1 MFSNDAMLSKSICTN
16 QRVGANM
23 SGKAGFNIFPPH
35 VVERMT
41 NHIILSIAGNENRY
55 FFYRRFAPMYLTGF
69 QALLS
74 YPFSFS
80 WLSLKSSARS
90 SRHRVMEVVMQGT
103 DPIQRLRLHE
113 QEPF

>member
-1 MFSNDAMLSKSICTN
+1 MVSNDAMLSKSICTN

-55 FFYRRFAPMYLTGF
+55 FFLPAVRPYVLD
-69 QALLS
+69 
-74 YPFSFS
+74 
-80 WLSLKSSARS
+80 WLSSAS
-90 SRHRVMEVVMQGT
+90 FLPLLFFLAVVEKFRT
-103 DPIQRLRLHE
+103 L
-113 QEPF
+113 